1 MNVKSEQFK
10 MGDPK
15 LIDSPQDSSLSI
27 AREKIAFGAAYGAAA
42 GIIFAIALWAWDA
55 AQLNQAHAFF
65 PWIKLLLGMLLCG
78 LTGALAGWLVAR
90 KDNSLFSFVTWLAAA
105 ALMAW
110 ITVGLPLQIFPIV
123 AKWLNPELGQF
134 LNYTIGAGF
143 VTRFWLALLWIGIFL
158 SLTGMLQ
165 MTLVES
171 AIFSPTGFS
180 KAVPFLVCA
189 VLMGIAGFV
198 IDDLVNVPLRKAILS
213 VETPIQFVLDHRG
226 QHVEPALS
234 RKYHAGSLHGVVD
247 AVSASHNLIVS
258 GYDEGFW
265 QIHVLVQFDTAWAD
279 CISVNS
285 QSAYCKF
292 VEPNP

>member
-1 MNVKSEQFK
+1 MNVKSENLRW
-10 MGDPK
+10 GESK
-15 LIDSPQDSSLSI
+15 LMNTTQDSSLSI

-42 GIIFAIALWAWDA
+42 GIIYAIALWAWDA
-55 AQLNQAHAFF
+55 AQLSQAHAFF
-65 PWIKLLLGMLLCG
+65 PWVKLLLGMLLCG
-78 LTGALAGWLVAR
+78 LTGAIAGWLVAR
-90 KDNSLFSFVTWLAAA
+90 KENSLFSFFTWLAAA

-110 ITVGLPLQIFPIV
+110 ITVGVPLQIFPIV

-134 LNYTIGAGF
+134 LNYTIGDAYAI
-143 VTRFWLALLWIGIFL
+143 RFWLAMLWIGIFL
-158 SLTGMLQ
+158 SLTGMLE

-171 AIFSPTGFS
+171 AVFSPAGFS
-180 KAVPFLVCA
+180 KIVPFLVCA

-198 IDDLVNVPLRKAILS
+198 IDDLVNVPLRKAVLS

-226 QHVEPALS
+226 QHVEPAES

-247 AVSASHNLIVS
+247 AISASHSLIVS
-258 GYDEGFW
+258 GYDDGFW
-265 QIHVLVQFDTAWAD
+265 QIHVLVKFETAWAD